1 MNFNKT
7 SLVIALA
14 AATTSMTW
22 AQSIISAKSG
32 VINYYEG
39 DVLAGGKAIE
49 VKNGKFAEWQKG
61 QDLTTGEGRAEIL
74 LTPGVFLRVSENS
87 KLVMTENRLSD
98 TRIQVIQGSVLLEC
112 AELLQDN
119 SVALT
124 YGDFTLAVRKA
135 GLYRLDTESGTA
147 KVYEGEWQIAGN
159 GQTMLLKKGKL
170 TQLGS
175 LLVASKFDSKVGDSF
190 YRWAARRAEPLS
202 VASFSGARSVYT
214 SGVPWGYGG
223 WYFNPYFGMFTYL
236 PFRGYYNSPFGYRFY
251 SPVVIN
257 NVYNNLAG
265 GYGGYG
271 GASAYNRGGNN
282 GYNTWNH
289 DTFYDSGRGYGITT
303 RGNVGSGGGFSGGGT
318 AIGGGGGGGAVAP
331 AAPAAGRGDMGG
343 GGSGR
348 GDSGAGSRGK

>member
-7 SLVIALA
+7 CLA
-14 AATTSMTW
+14 VVLATAAGTVTW

-61 QDLTTGEGRAEIL
+61 QELTTGEGRAEIL
-74 LTPGVFLRVSENS
+74 LTPGVFLRVSENT
-87 KLVMTENRLSD
+87 KLVMTDNRLSD
-98 TRIQVIQGSVLLEC
+98 TKIQVLQGSVLLEC

-119 SVALT
+119 SVTLT
-124 YGDFTLAVRKA
+124 YGDFSLAVRKA
-135 GLYRLDTESGTA
+135 GLYRLDTETGTA
-147 KVYEGEWQIAGN
+147 KVYEGEWQVAGQ
-159 GQTMLLKKGKL
+159 GQTLLLKKGKM
-170 TQLGS
+170 TQLGN
-175 LLVASKFDSKVGDSF
+175 LLVASKFDNKVGDSF

-214 SGVPWGYGG
+214 SGMPWTYGG
-223 WYFNPYFGMFTYL
+223 WYFNPYFGMYTYL
-236 PFRGYYNSPFGYRFY
+236 PFRGFYNSPFGFRFY

-271 GASAYNRGGNN
+271 SSAYNRGGNN
-282 GYNTWNH
+282 GVNSWNR
-289 DTFYDSGRGYGITT
+289 DSFFDSGRGYGITT
-303 RGNVGSGGGFSGGGT
+303 RGNVGGGGGFSGGGG
-318 AIGGGGGGGAVAP
+318 AIGGGGAVA

-343 GGSGR
+343 GGAGR
-348 GDSGAGSRGK
+348 GDSGGGSRGK